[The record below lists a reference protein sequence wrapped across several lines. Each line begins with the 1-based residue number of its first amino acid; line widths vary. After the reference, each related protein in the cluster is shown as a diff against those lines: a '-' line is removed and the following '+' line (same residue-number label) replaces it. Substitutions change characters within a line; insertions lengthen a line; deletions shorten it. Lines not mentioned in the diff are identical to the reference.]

1 MSQNPVNNYSNV
13 VIMGAG
19 AIGSYIG
26 SQLSKHTDVTLVGRR
41 AHVDAI
47 NEKGL
52 TVSGKVEGC
61 YNVNTVTEL
70 DSVPSDCLLIITT
83 KAQDLEMTVENTHH
97 HYRDDTTIL
106 LLQNGLGN
114 EEVVRNITGP
124 SVEIVRALASM
135 GVEHLKPGSI
145 EVKLRG
151 EITLPDT
158 PTGRHIAQ
166 LCTLCDLEAR
176 LSNNIYYEI
185 WRKLVMNCV
194 INPLTAIFRVTNK
207 EIAVDTLKKV
217 REDIVEE
224 CIKVAEKEQVD
235 LEPEL
240 VEVITN
246 AAAKYTNLSSMC
258 QDVIKGRRTEIEFLN
273 GKISEL
279 GRKHGVATPVNDT
292 VSAMVRFLEEKK

>member
-1 MSQNPVNNYSNV
+1 LSQNPVNNYSNV
-13 VIMGAG
+13 VILGAG

-26 SQLSKHTDVTLVGRR
+26 SQLSRHTDVTLVGRR
-41 AHVDAI
+41 SHVDAI

-52 TVSGKVEGC
+52 RVSGRVEGC
-61 YNVNTVTEL
+61 YNVNAVTEL
-70 DSVPSDCLLIITT
+70 NSVPSDCLLIITT

-97 HYRDDTTIL
+97 HYHDDTTIL

-135 GVEHLKPGSI
+135 GVEHLNPGRI

-158 PTGRHIAQ
+158 PTGRRIAQ
-166 LCTLCDLEAR
+166 LCALCDLDTR

-194 INPLTAIFRVTNK
+194 INPLTAIFRVTNM
-207 EIAVDTLKKV
+207 EIAVDTLKEV
-217 REDIVEE
+217 REDIIDE
-224 CIKVAEKEQVD
+224 CIKVAEKEEVD

-240 VEVITN
+240 GGIITD

-279 GRKHGVATPVNDT
+279 GRKHSVATPVNDT
-292 VSAMVRFLEEKK
+292 VSAMVRFLEEKN